1 MGIPNFI
8 VYAYY
13 LTAPS
18 QPALRRELRLW
29 HVVLFNISAVV
40 GVRWLAAAA
49 QAGPGS
55 LLLWLGAA
63 LAFFLPCA
71 LVVSSLSQRFP
82 QEGGL
87 YVWAKQAFGDWHGFL
102 CAWLYFISNI
112 CYFPTL
118 LLSGIAMA
126 SFMLG
131 QTGIRYSEDARYA
144 IPATLVAL
152 WLTFI
157 LNLVGLRVGKWA
169 GILGA
174 VSSYMLAA
182 LLIGFAILI
191 AWRIGPAT
199 HFHLMPALNFNSLN
213 FWSQIA
219 FAFVGLEVAPILGG
233 EIFDPDRAIPR
244 AAWISGIGCTGFYMA
259 GTAAMLLLLPPEK
272 ISTLTGLAQAG
283 EVAGTR
289 FGASWLSPCFAAL
302 ITISVIGQL
311 TAFVAGNTRLP
322 FALGLDRY
330 LPAAFAKLHPRWHTP
345 HVSILAQGILSTL
358 LLLFMQLGETLRAA
372 YQILVDLTVIATFLP
387 FVYIFAS
394 GFKFGQRWAGALGA
408 LVTILAIILSAVPP
422 PGVASV
428 WVFELKVVGG
438 TALLALAARPIF
450 ARSVALKS

>member
-1 MGIPNFI
+1 M
-8 VYAYY
+8 
-13 LTAPS
+13 TAPS

-55 LLLWLGAA
+55 LLLWLVAA

-71 LVVSSLSQRFP
+71 LVVSSLSQRYP

-87 YVWAKQAFGDWHGFL
+87 YVWARQAFGDWHGFL

-157 LNLVGLRVGKWA
+157 LNLVGLRIGKWA

-182 LLIGFAILI
+182 LLIGFAISI

-199 HFHLMPALNFNSLN
+199 RFHLMPALNFNSLN

-259 GTAAMLLLLPPEK
+259 GTAA
-272 ISTLTGLAQAG
+272 
-283 EVAGTR
+283 
-289 FGASWLSPCFAAL
+289 
-302 ITISVIGQL
+302 
-311 TAFVAGNTRLP
+311 
-322 FALGLDRY
+322 
-330 LPAAFAKLHPRWHTP
+330 
-345 HVSILAQGILSTL
+345 
-358 LLLFMQLGETLRAA
+358 
-372 YQILVDLTVIATFLP
+372 
-387 FVYIFAS
+387 
-394 GFKFGQRWAGALGA
+394 
-408 LVTILAIILSAVPP
+408 
-422 PGVASV
+422 
-428 WVFELKVVGG
+428 
-438 TALLALAARPIF
+438 
-450 ARSVALKS
+450 